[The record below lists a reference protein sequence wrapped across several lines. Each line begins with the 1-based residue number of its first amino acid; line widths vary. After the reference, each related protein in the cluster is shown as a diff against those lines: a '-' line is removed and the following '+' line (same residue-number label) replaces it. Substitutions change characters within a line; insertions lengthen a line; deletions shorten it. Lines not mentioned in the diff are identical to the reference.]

1 MAMHSNKAHAVC
13 PEKREPPIP
22 IDHSAIFT
30 HDDNS
35 KEDNTDTVTVNISD
49 LEIISAEQ
57 TQRLR

>member
-1 MAMHSNKAHAVC
+1 MHSNKAHAVC

-35 KEDNTDTVTVNISD
+35 KEDNTDTVTINISD
-49 LEIISAEQ
+49 L
-57 TQRLR
+57 